1 MRVISHLYTLKHFLV
16 AENGDAPHGHDLV
29 LQGIRRIGLL
39 YTCCFWLFPL
49 RPAKF
54 PSQVVRPPKSV
65 PSPSSSGQQ
74 RFAPSGIVPVLR
86 RARSRHRAH
95 ESLIAEVMPLAAS
108 CTLAIPAAAGG
119 WISRGAGQRRRVLAG
134 WLPLPKL
141 AAHLLCPLV
150 CIVSERAVCTV
161 SACCPETILHIL
173 QVCQSCL

>member
-1 MRVISHLYTLKHFLV
+1 MCRHH
-16 AENGDAPHGHDLV
+16 
-29 LQGIRRIGLL
+29 
-39 YTCCFWLFPL
+39 
-49 RPAKF
+49 PAAG
-54 PSQVVRPPKSV
+54 R
-65 PSPSSSGQQ
+65 SG
-74 RFAPSGIVPVLR
+74 LR
-86 RARSRHRAH
+86 RAALPLSRAGPVAGHEAYDLRYRAH

-108 CTLAIPAAAGG
+108 CTLAIPAAAG